1 MTWTKLG
8 DDFADDCARA
18 GLSDAAVR
26 THTEGL
32 VWAMRRETGGLLD
45 KRDVQ
50 RAIETAEPDAAV
62 AELVA
67 AGFWRETSRGW
78 LIVHHMEHQPEPDL
92 IARRRKLTAERVRKH
107 RRRKAGLPDDGN
119 GVTERVTRVGSGRVG
134 GNPAPREEQEDPW
147 IASDYVS
154 ADVTRDGTRDPW

>member
-1 MTWTKLG
+1 
-8 DDFADDCARA
+8 
-18 GLSDAAVR
+18 
-26 THTEGL
+26 
-32 VWAMRRETGGLLD
+32 MRRETGGVLD

-50 RAIETAEPDAAV
+50 RAMETAEPMAAI

-67 AGFWRETSRGW
+67 AGFWAETSRGW

-107 RRRKAGLPDDGN
+107 RRRKAGLADDAGN

-134 GNPAPREEQEDPW
+134 INPAPREEQEDQDDWSTEELVPYCPGCGGKW
-147 IASDYVS
+147 PGARNICNSCGWS
-154 ADVTRDGTRDPW
+154 P